1 MKTTLGTLL
10 AVGLLSGVGLAVS
23 AADVSGTWN
32 LEMKWSID
40 SKSTG
45 VCTFKQEGDK
55 LSGTCGDP
63 DRFPITGRIQNNKL
77 SWQLDV
83 EQNGSKDRMEFN
95 GEVDEQRATIEGSC
109 NTAGGL
115 DGSFTMKKQS

>member
-1 MKTTLGTLL
+1 MKTLGTVLT
-10 AVGLLSGVGLAVS
+10 VVRLSGVAS
-23 AADVSGTWN
+23 ARWAADVSGTWN

-45 VCTFKQEGDK
+45 VCTFKQDGDK
-55 LSGTCGDP
+55 LSGTCGGTDS
-63 DRFPITGRIQNNKL
+63 FPITGRIQNNKL

-83 EQNGSKDRMEFN
+83 DQNGSKNRMEFD
-95 GEVDEQRATIEGSC
+95 GEVDEQGATIEGSC
-109 NTAGGL
+109 SVVGAM